1 MTTETTAPPRLYEC
15 MFLLSQAEAADFNA
29 AIGHLNEIL
38 SRSGCEL
45 LAMRKWDERRL
56 AYEIDKQKRGVY
68 ILCYFT
74 AEGDAAGRI
83 ERECGLSEHVMRVLV
98 IRAEHMTVDQA
109 RAMDDREG
117 LAVEAKLR
125 AEKAEASESERR
137 TNARLGAPEPD
148 EKPDAEKPE
157 EGEPAET
164 TDESSATPG
173 EAEGAEKAAAEKA
186 E

>member
-29 AIGHLNEIL
+29 AIGHLDEIL
-38 SRSGCEL
+38 SRSECDV

-74 AEGDAAGRI
+74 AEGDAAGRV

-98 IRAEHMTVDQA
+98 VRADHMTVDQA
-109 RAMDDREG
+109 RAADDREG

-125 AEKAEASESERR
+125 AEKADAAEGDRR
-137 TNARLGAPEPD
+137 GGARLGAPEPAERPESQTEAPAENAD
-148 EKPDAEKPE
+148 ATPEAEKPAE
-157 EGEPAET
+157 KPAE
-164 TDESSATPG
+164 ATS
-173 EAEGAEKAAAEKA
+173 E
-186 E
+186 